1 MNLGIE
7 TSPQN
12 KSIFDSMM
20 NEMNSILF
28 QQRYVNKGNSHRI
41 DPYINLD
48 QDKIIIDHNHSHIND
63 NVDYN
68 NRNNNN
74 DDDDDNNNRTTT
86 RSKISNVAEF
96 IDMKKMSRLTTI
108 MNNWQHQ
115 SFNNNHQHWIQS
127 KSHSSSS
134 SSSKSILN
142 NYFIDN
148 RIKYSSMIST
158 TLTFSSSSTI
168 LLLLFALI
176 PLTSTLIQMQH
187 VSQPLSTIQQ
197 QNDSNSISSSLL
209 TSSLSLN
216 ISTILNNNNTENQ
229 LLKTNRSIGI
239 DDNSMTTTT
248 AIVDYHDSTIST
260 QTAGLNQS
268 NIDLETSTLSLDKD
282 DIHDHDDDDDEDDNN
297 KDEDSGKKSHING
310 DNNDDESVPISVLRK
325 RKLDGHND
333 EKITNDQDTDDDDDD
348 TIDFSKRIMRIEK
361 PKWLKK
367 NPNNNDNGGKKNK
380 NDDDDYDDDD
390 GDDDDDDDND
400 DDNSDEEPY
409 ESNPN
414 SICTA
419 SYFFDRIIPD
429 DYPHEISKDVKHI
442 NETIERLN
450 RMYTFTNKM
459 LERLNPFLRE
469 MVSRMT
475 DYLYESQLDS
485 ECLGALFLLDAS
497 GSVLV
502 GGFQQGM
509 FVSLGE
515 FDQCLE
521 IESDPTENPN
531 IIYGQYCLLKPVVP
545 LPENFNQDEPI
556 AETRMPRV
564 RKFLNDEYI
573 DTYMGLYKFM
583 QRTFLRVGLC
593 LPHKCERQSV
603 ENAINRILVRKTGM
617 SVQVGPECVKATDDP
632 QFNLYQIIF
641 LSLFLLLLIL
651 VILSTAYEI
660 IYRHLFENR
669 NTIPHSGS
677 VFATHH
683 HHHHHHHHTYG
694 GHHHHHQTTYDRS
707 VSQESRISK
716 LYFGKPALVQVLTS
730 FSIIRNTRH
739 LFDNPGPNR
748 YPQLDT
754 MRLLLIIFFFI
765 TNVYYY
771 TMLFAPMI
779 IKRFYV
785 QGPLQFISEKK
796 YFFIRMYYLIDVFVV
811 FSGIALAVSFKPKS
825 FIYVHYLIRNYIRY
839 TLPIIVSI
847 GLIYVVPLFG
857 SGPLWHLFDQT
868 MTQPCKDNIW
878 SALFFTNNF
887 QNNIEDMCNLPTVFV
902 SMIFQLKLLAPVILL
917 INSYLNSRS
926 GNIFH
931 GCLLIMATI
940 GNLVYRFYFNFKVPY
955 EHRKMKSFM
964 EIKQSVMFYLFNPF
978 PHLQPLIIGLWVGH
992 LIITRPSVSAK
1003 LTAGN
1008 NRNGSMRNAIIGC
1021 LALAGFFTCFFFI
1034 ENMNLSN
1041 PNLTTFK
1048 LTMMLTFGRPMLV
1061 GLHAWI
1067 IYSCIKGHITI
1078 VNRFLSSIAFRPISK
1093 LSYGFFL
1100 TSIIVTCY
1108 RLFSIRQTII
1118 LSAQTMFRSIVSDAV
1133 ISFFFAYY
1141 MHIMVQQPIR
1151 NFLQIEIFSSR
1162 IFPITKSLSSLS
1174 NTSEHMGTYYIRRC
1188 SSVFTGDTLD
1198 THHHHH
1204 HHPHDDDDDDE
1215 PEFKKSSS
1223 NEKNEIKFAHQ
1234 NNGFINDDDT
1244 IDSYEIDKNNKKS
1257 SIMLDLSPPPP
1268 PSSSSS
1274 SSSPSLIIA
1283 TDSIDIKKSMDLNH
1297 NSINENESSKF

>member
-1 MNLGIE
+1 
-7 TSPQN
+7 
-12 KSIFDSMM
+12 
-20 NEMNSILF
+20 
-28 QQRYVNKGNSHRI
+28 
-41 DPYINLD
+41 
-48 QDKIIIDHNHSHIND
+48 
-63 NVDYN
+63 
-68 NRNNNN
+68 
-74 DDDDDNNNRTTT
+74 
-86 RSKISNVAEF
+86 
-96 IDMKKMSRLTTI
+96 MSRLTSI
-108 MNNWQHQ
+108 VNNWKQ
-115 SFNNNHQHWIQS
+115 SFNNHHHQHHWIKS
-127 KSHSSSS
+127 KSNSSSS
-134 SSSKSILN
+134 SSSSSSVCSKSIS
-142 NYFIDN
+142 DN
-148 RIKYSSMIST
+148 HHFKYSSMIST
-158 TLTFSSSSTI
+158 ILTFSPSSISSI
-168 LLLLFALI
+168 FLLLLFALI
-176 PLTSTLIQMQH
+176 PLTSTLIQKQQ
-187 VSQPLSTIQQ
+187 VSQPLLTLQQQQQQQ
-197 QNDSNSISSSLL
+197 QNDTNLIFSTLL
-209 TSSLSLN
+209 TSSPLN
-216 ISTILNNNNTENQ
+216 SIILNNDTENQ
-229 LLKTNRSIGI
+229 SNRSNVI
-239 DDNSMTTTT
+239 DDNSTTTT
-248 AIVDYHDSTIST
+248 TTTKMIAENNDSTIST
-260 QTAGLNQS
+260 QTVRSNQS
-268 NIDLETSTLSLDKD
+268 KIDLETSTLSIDIHHVDDDKD
-282 DIHDHDDDDDEDDNN
+282 
-297 KDEDSGKKSHING
+297 SGENSHINS
-310 DNNDDESVPISVLRK
+310 DNNHSTSPSLSSEDNDEIDIETTTNAKSLMMFDKEEKEVSTTMIDETMTTTTTESVPISVLRK
-325 RKLDGHND
+325 RKLDGHGTID
-333 EKITNDQDTDDDDDD
+333 PSIDD

-361 PKWLKK
+361 PEWLKK
-367 NPNNNDNGGKKNK
+367 NNNEK
-380 NDDDDYDDDD
+380 DDDYDDDD
-390 GDDDDDDDND
+390 DDDGDND
-400 DDNSDEEPY
+400 NDNNEESY

-419 SYFFDRIIPD
+419 SYFFDRVIPD

-469 MVSRMT
+469 MVSRMS

-485 ECLGALFLLDAS
+485 DCMGALFRVFRAINQRETWAMNFLDAS
-497 GSVLV
+497 GSILV

-632 QFNLYQIIF
+632 PLNLYQIIF
-641 LSLFLLLLIL
+641 ISLFILLLLL
-651 VILSTAYEI
+651 VIMSTAYEI

-669 NTIPHSGS
+669 HTIPHSES
-677 VFATHH
+677 VFAVHH
-683 HHHHHHHHTYG
+683 HHHPYG
-694 GHHHHHQTTYDRS
+694 HQQSTFDQRTIS
-707 VSQESRISK
+707 HESRVSK
-716 LYFGKPALVQVLTS
+716 LYFDKPAIVQVLTS

-785 QGPLQFISEKK
+785 QGPFQFISEKK

-811 FSGIALAVSFKPKS
+811 FSGIALAISFKPKS

-847 GLIYVVPLFG
+847 GMIYVVPLFG

-917 INSYLNSRS
+917 INSYLNPRS

-940 GNLVYRFYFNFKVPY
+940 GNVIYRFYFNFKVPY

-992 LIITRPSVSAK
+992 LIITQPSISAK
-1003 LTAGN
+1003 ITSGN
-1008 NRNGSMRNAIIGC
+1008 NRNRSMRNAITGC
-1021 LALAGFFTCFFFI
+1021 LALIAFFTCFFFI
-1034 ENMNLSN
+1034 ENMNLMN
-1041 PNLTTFK
+1041 PNLTTFR
-1048 LTMMLTFGRPMLV
+1048 LTMMLTLGRPMLV

-1067 IYSCIKGHITI
+1067 IYSCITGHITI

-1100 TSIIVTCY
+1100 TSIVVTCY

-1118 LSAQTMFRSIVSDAV
+1118 LSGQTMFRSIVSDAV
-1133 ISFFFAYY
+1133 ISFFLAYY
-1141 MHIMVQQPIR
+1141 MHIMIQQPIR
-1151 NFLQIEIFSSR
+1151 NLLQIEVLSSR

-1174 NTSEHMGTYYIRRC
+1174 NTSDHTGTYYIRR
-1188 SSVFTGDTLD
+1188 SSSLTDSNQ
-1198 THHHHH
+1198 
-1204 HHPHDDDDDDE
+1204 DE
-1215 PEFKKSSS
+1215 SEFKQIEKT
-1223 NEKNEIKFAHQ
+1223 NEKNGMEFSYQ
-1234 NNGFINDDDT
+1234 NNGFITTNND
-1244 IDSYEIDKNNKKS
+1244 SFQLDKKDKKS
-1257 SIMLDLSPPPP
+1257 SIMLDLSRT
-1268 PSSSSS
+1268 SS
-1274 SSSPSLIIA
+1274 III
-1283 TDSIDIKKSMDLNH
+1283 SDINAKKSLDLNH
-1297 NSINENESSKF
+1297 NSIVENESSKF